1 MRALTAAAAVAVAA
15 PAAAQ
20 KPGDAAT
27 AAFAASVRSARAAL
41 HADAGRLWG
50 ARLDTL
56 DWLGVAGPTVHLT
69 RDPAVPGYPA
79 AGGLWTGPLPAGIAP
94 ANTSVEWAGR
104 RWAMVLLP
112 APSDSADA
120 VRLLIHEASHV
131 AQPSVLPE
139 PAYQETAAGAAL
151 LDEEAGRL
159 WLRLELRALAAALEG
174 TGPARARAAARAL
187 LFRARRYREATP
199 EERSRETALDVVE
212 GLPEYTGWKLT
223 GGRAADVAA
232 AVRRADSAASYVRT
246 FAYVTG
252 PAYGYL
258 LDAVSGPGW
267 RRKARGGGDLQ
278 RLLAAALPAGP
289 PEVATALA
297 GGVLDEAASRRL
309 DRAAVEAGRR
319 FGADSM
325 RAYEAARATARR
337 ERVARLRAAFV
348 DGPTLRIR
356 PGALRVSFDPRSQ
369 VPLADAGTVMSA
381 LLWKGDG
388 GAELRAPD
396 GALVV
401 QDWSELRV
409 PLGSVTPTAG
419 ALAAPVEWQGAG
431 WVLRLPAGWVLRPAQ
446 GSWVAAPPPKSP

>member
-1 MRALTAAAAVAVAA
+1 MTAAAVMAVPS

-20 KPGDAAT
+20 THGDAAT
-27 AAFAASVRSARAAL
+27 ADFSVAVRGARAAL

-69 RDPAVPGYPA
+69 RDPAVPGYAA

-94 ANTSVEWAGR
+94 ANTSIEWAGR

-112 APSDSADA
+112 VPSDSADA

-131 AQPSVLPE
+131 AQPSVLPT
-139 PAYQETAAGAAL
+139 PAYQETAAGSAL
-151 LDEEAGRL
+151 LDDEAGRL
-159 WLRLELRALAAALEG
+159 WLRLELRALAAALEA
-174 TGPARARAAARAL
+174 TGPARARDAARAL
-187 LFRARRYREATP
+187 LFRARRYRDATP
-199 EERSRETALDVVE
+199 EERARETALDLVE
-212 GLPEYTGWKLT
+212 GLPEYTSWRLT
-223 GGRAADVAA
+223 DGRAADVAA
-232 AVRRADSAASYVRT
+232 AVRRADSAASYVRA
-246 FAYVTG
+246 FVYATG

-258 LDAVSGPGW
+258 LDAVAGPAW

-278 RLLAAALPAGP
+278 RLLLAALPASP

-297 GGVLDEAASRRL
+297 GGALEEAAGRRL
-309 DRAAVEAGRR
+309 ERAAVEAGRR
-319 FGADSM
+319 FGADSI
-325 RAYEAARATARR
+325 RAFETARATARR

-356 PGALRVSFDPRSQ
+356 PGALRVSFNPSAQ
-369 VPLADAGTVMSA
+369 VPLADAGTVMPA
-381 LLWKGDG
+381 LLWKADD

-409 PLGSVTPTAG
+409 PLGSVAPTPG

-446 GSWVAAPPPKSP
+446 GSWVATPPPKSP